1 MQKIVILFLLI
12 IGIGCTEKES
22 TKSEQI
28 TAYYEGFKNGDY
40 SQIKTTI
47 SDSLLSVEGDY
58 MMPYSRESFYEKF
71 KWDSIFK
78 PVYKLISIKNQGE
91 QALVTVTM
99 SSAKHEFLKNSPMT
113 CRYTFHFK
121 AGKIYKI
128 ENLECPDAKWEIW
141 GQEVTSLVN
150 WVKANHLEL
159 DGFIND
165 LTMKGAQD
173 YMKAIALYKNR
184 RKPDEPDL

>member
-1 MQKIVILFLLI
+1 MRKITFLLI
-12 IGIGCTEKES
+12 LIIASSCTEKERAP
-22 TKSEQI
+22 SEQI
-28 TAYYEGFKNGDY
+28 TAYYEGFNHGDY
-40 SQIKTTI
+40 SQIRTTI
-47 SDSLLSVEGDY
+47 SDSLLSIEGDY
-58 MMPYSRESFYEKF
+58 MMPYSRESFNEKF

-78 PVYKLISIKNQGE
+78 PVYKLVSVKNQGD

-113 CRYTFHFK
+113 CNYTFHFK

-141 GQEVTSLVN
+141 GQEVSSLVN
-150 WVKANHLEL
+150 WVKAKHPEL

-184 RKPDEPDL
+184 SEPDDADL

>member
-1 MQKIVILFLLI
+1 MPKIIILFLLI
-12 IGIGCTEKES
+12 IGIGCSEKER
-22 TKSEQI
+22 TPSEQI
-28 TAYYEGFKNGDY
+28 TAYYEGFNNGDY

-47 SDSLLSVEGDY
+47 SDSLLSIEGDY
-58 MMPYSRESFYEKF
+58 MMPYSRESFNEKF

-78 PVYKLISIKNQGE
+78 PVYKLVSIKNQGE
-91 QALVTVTM
+91 QAITTVTM
-99 SSAKHEFLKNSPMT
+99 SSVKHEFLKNSPMT
-113 CRYTFHFK
+113 CRYKFHFK

-150 WVKANHLEL
+150 WVKANHPEL

-173 YMKAIALYKNR
+173 YMKAIALYENR
-184 RKPDEPDL
+184 SKPESADL